1 MWRAFLVSTRC
12 SSSINL
18 ALKMP
23 YRLVVAESS
32 AVLKKAVLAAFPLP
46 EFEVHFV
53 KNKQELGAVLEEAQP
68 DAILLSLS
76 LSGKDAYELGRDV
89 RGCQGSGRIPLVL
102 LYGAFEALD
111 KQRLKEVDY
120 DEIIPEPF
128 DSKTLEQTVRAL
140 IEGGKDP
147 QTLPEE
153 PALQRGQ
160 PEATAALERRLE
172 ARIQREIRG
181 LEEKLIQKIV
191 TKVLA
196 EVQRGEDEETEPQDG
211 CE

>member
-1 MWRAFLVSTRC
+1 
-12 SSSINL
+12 
-18 ALKMP
+18 MP

-46 EFEVHFV
+46 EFEVHFA
-53 KNKQELGAVLEEAQP
+53 KNKQELEAVLEEAQP

-89 RGCQGSGRIPLVL
+89 RGRQGSGRIPLVL
-102 LYGAFEALD
+102 LHGAFEALD
-111 KQRLKEVDY
+111 KQRLVEVDY

-153 PALQRGQ
+153 PDLQGGQ
-160 PEATAALERRLE
+160 PEAGAALERRLE
-172 ARIQREIRG
+172 ARIQKEIQG
-181 LEEKLIQKIV
+181 LEERLTRKIV
-191 TKVLA
+191 TRVLA
-196 EVQRGEDEETEPQDG
+196 EVHRGEDGVEETEPQDDRK
-211 CE
+211 